1 MSIVN
6 LKKPVKFAV
15 DAWKQYEISK
25 EGGFQVGE
33 VLDFIPA
40 LLQLPD
46 IFKSTP
52 AMKAEWEA
60 RTVAD
65 IQELAAY
72 AKQADP
78 LGTKFHAIVDAVAA
92 VAILQLAF
100 QKVEVP
106 AIPPVV

>member
-1 MSIVN
+1 MSIEN
-6 LKKPVKFAV
+6 LKKPVKFAA
-15 DAWKQYEISK
+15 DAWKQYDISK

-46 IFKSTP
+46 IFKSTD

-65 IQELAAY
+65 IQALAAY

-78 LGTKFHAIVDAVAA
+78 AGTRFHAIVDAVAA
-92 VAILQLAF
+92 VAILQLAYR
-100 QKVEVP
+100 KP
-106 AIPPVV
+106 ALPAPIV